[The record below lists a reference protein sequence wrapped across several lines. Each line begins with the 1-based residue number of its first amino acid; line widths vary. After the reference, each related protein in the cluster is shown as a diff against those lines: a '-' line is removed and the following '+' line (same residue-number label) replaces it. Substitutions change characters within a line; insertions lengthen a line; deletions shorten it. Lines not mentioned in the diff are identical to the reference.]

1 MVQITLDIDGMQC
14 SMCEAHVN
22 DIIRKNFKVKKV
34 KSSHSKNRSVIIAQE
49 DIPDEEIKKA
59 LQSMGYKLLGSQ
71 HEPYNKKTLFGR

>member
-22 DIIRKNFKVKKV
+22 DIIRKNFEVKKV
-34 KSSHSKNRSVIIAQE
+34 KSSHSKNRSVIISKE

-71 HEPYNKKTLFGR
+71 REPYNKKTLFGR

>member
-22 DIIRKNFKVKKV
+22 DIIRKNFGVKKV
-34 KSSHSKNRSVIIAQE
+34 KSSHSKNRSVIISKE

-71 HEPYNKKTLFGR
+71 REPYNKKTLFGR